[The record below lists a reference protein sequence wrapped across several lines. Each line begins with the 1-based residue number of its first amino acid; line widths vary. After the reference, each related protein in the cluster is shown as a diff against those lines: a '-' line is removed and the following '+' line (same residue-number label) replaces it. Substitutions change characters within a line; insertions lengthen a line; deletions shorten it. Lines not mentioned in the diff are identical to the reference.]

1 MSDKKNEKSKIKEQ
15 FPELEDLMFKN
26 KSAIDKA
33 KKKKYFKEKY
43 KKK

>member
-1 MSDKKNEKSKIKEQ
+1 MYNETKKKEKIKEQ
-15 FPELEDLMFKN
+15 YPELEDLMFRN